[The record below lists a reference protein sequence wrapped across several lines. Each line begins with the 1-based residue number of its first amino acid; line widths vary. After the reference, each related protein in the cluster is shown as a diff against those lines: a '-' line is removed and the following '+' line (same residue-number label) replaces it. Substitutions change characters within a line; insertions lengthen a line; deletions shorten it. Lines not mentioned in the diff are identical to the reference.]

1 MALFQYKAR
10 GTRGDAVEGTIE
22 AASADAAASRLME
35 GGLTPVDIG
44 PAKARN
50 DAAGELQRLFPQRV
64 GLPELIQ
71 FSRQMHSL
79 TRAGVPLLSALTGL
93 AGTTRNRT
101 LAQTLSDVAASLG
114 EGRDLATAL
123 SRHPKVFSLFY
134 VSLVRVGETSGRLQ
148 EIFQQLALYLEREKK
163 TRDQVR
169 SALRYPMFV
178 LSAIAVAMVIINGF
192 VVPAFAG
199 VYTRFGTQLPVPTRI
214 LMAISHFTVHHWV
227 LLLLGFAATVVGVRL
242 YVQTENG
249 RYRWDKLKLRLPL
262 VGPVIYQATLAR
274 FTRLFAM
281 AQSAGV
287 PLVTGLSV
295 VAKALD
301 NHYVEERILGMRE
314 GVERGESLSGTAAGS
329 GIFDHLV
336 LQMIAVGEESGTVDE
351 LLNEV
356 AEYYDREVDYAIAK
370 LSAAIEPILTIVI
383 GLMVLVLALGVFLP
397 MWDLGRA
404 AIHHHT

>member
-44 PAKARN
+44 PAKAGN
-50 DAAGELQRLFPQRV
+50 DAGGELQRLFPQRV
-64 GLPELIQ
+64 STPDLIQ

-101 LAQTLSDVAASLG
+101 LAQTLSEVAESLG
-114 EGRDLATAL
+114 EGHDLATAL
-123 SRHPKVFSLFY
+123 SRHPKVFSVFY

-148 EIFQQLALYLEREKK
+148 EVFQQLAIYLEREKT

-169 SALRYPMFV
+169 SALRYPAFV
-178 LSAIAVAMVIINGF
+178 LTAIAVAMVVINAF

-199 VYTRFGTQLPVPTRI
+199 VYGHFGAQLPVPTRI
-214 LMAISHFTVHHWV
+214 LVAISDFTVQHWV
-227 LLLLGFAATVVGVRL
+227 LLVMILAGTVVGARF
-242 YVQTENG
+242 YVQSDEG

-287 PLVTGLSV
+287 PLITGLSV
-295 VAKALD
+295 VA
-301 NHYVEERILGMRE
+301 
-314 GVERGESLSGTAAGS
+314 
-329 GIFDHLV
+329 
-336 LQMIAVGEESGTVDE
+336 
-351 LLNEV
+351 
-356 AEYYDREVDYAIAK
+356 
-370 LSAAIEPILTIVI
+370 
-383 GLMVLVLALGVFLP
+383 
-397 MWDLGRA
+397 
-404 AIHHHT
+404 

>member
-44 PAKARN
+44 PAKAKN
-50 DAAGELQRLFPQRV
+50 DAGGELQRLFPQRV
-64 GLPELIQ
+64 GTPDLIQ

-101 LAQTLSDVAASLG
+101 LAQTLSEVAESLG
-114 EGRDLATAL
+114 EGHDLATAL

-148 EIFQQLALYLEREKK
+148 EVFQQLAFYLEREKT

-169 SALRYPMFV
+169 SALRYPLFV
-178 LSAIAVAMVIINGF
+178 LTAIAVAMVVINAF

-199 VYTRFGTQLPVPTRI
+199 VYGHFGARLPVPTRI
-214 LMAISHFTVHHWV
+214 LVAISDFTVQHWV
-227 LLLLGFAATVVGVRL
+227 LLVMVLAGTVVGARF
-242 YVQTENG
+242 YVQSDEG

-287 PLVTGLSV
+287 PLITGLSV
-295 VAKALD
+295 VARALD
-301 NHYVEERILGMRE
+301 NRYVEERILGMRA
-314 GVERGESLSGTAAGS
+314 GVERGESLGHTAAGS

-336 LQMIAVGEESGTVDE
+336 LQMIAVGEESGTIDE

-356 AEYYDREVDYAIAK
+356 ADYYDREVDYTVAK
-370 LSAAIEPILTIVI
+370 LSAAIEPILTVVI

-397 MWDLGRA
+397 MWDLA
-404 AIHHHT
+404 QATLHHG